1 MPEKETDPV
10 PNFASKINLP
20 VDPPSSISP
29 LSSDFSEWK
38 LREREKKKTR
48 VSSSAINPNGPFSR
62 PLVASLDYVV
72 PYSLSERTHHP
83 PLPSPPRV
91 SANAWIHEI
100 RGGIQAQASR
110 FLGSVPAPYKLPSL
124 WHPVFT
130 FFSISRSLLSL
141 FDGRTRRRTAIITT
155 MTDSDDQPT
164 NHVNTT
170 NNNKND
176 RPGSEAW
183 RYRNSHRGHRG
194 REWGQGRRGTASGAR
209 NSRAERGESFVFR
222 NYERTEGSGGPRVT
236 ENGRGTFSIKPII
249 TNSMGIWP
257 VYGRRVRSPRRRN

>member
-1 MPEKETDPV
+1 MLLKNARKGNGSGPELRFKNQSPRR
-10 PNFASKINLP
+10 
-20 VDPPSSISP
+20 SSIVDLTSFRR
-29 LSSDFSEWK
+29 LFRAEAQ
-38 LREREKKKTR
+38 RERERKKKLAFPPVPLTR
-48 VSSSAINPNGPFSR
+48 TARSHGLSS
-62 PLVASLDYVV
+62 
-72 PYSLSERTHHP
+72 
-83 PLPSPPRV
+83 PLPRLRRSLFPIRADTPPSPSFATACIRER
-91 SANAWIHEI
+91 IHEI
-100 RGGIQAQASR
+100 QGGIQARASR

-155 MTDSDDQPT
+155 MTDSDDRPT

-194 REWGQGRRGTASGAR
+194 REWGEGRRGTASGAR

-222 NYERTEGSGGPRVT
+222 NYERT
-236 ENGRGTFSIKPII
+236 GRWKGDL
-249 TNSMGIWP
+249 G
-257 VYGRRVRSPRRRN
+257 

>member
-29 LSSDFSEWK
+29 LSGDFSERK

-100 RGGIQAQASR
+100 RGGIQARASR

-155 MTDSDDQPT
+155 MTDSDDRPT

-194 REWGQGRRGTASGAR
+194 REWGEGRRGTASGAR

-222 NYERTEGSGGPRVT
+222 NYERT
-236 ENGRGTFSIKPII
+236 GRWKGDL
-249 TNSMGIWP
+249 G
-257 VYGRRVRSPRRRN
+257 

>member
-1 MPEKETDPV
+1 MLLKNARKGNGSGPELRFKNQSPRR
-10 PNFASKINLP
+10 
-20 VDPPSSISP
+20 SSIVDLTSFRR
-29 LSSDFSEWK
+29 LFRAEAQ
-38 LREREKKKTR
+38 REREKKKTR

-100 RGGIQAQASR
+100 RGGIQARASR

-130 FFSISRSLLSL
+130 FFSPPPPPYSLLSL

-155 MTDSDDQPT
+155 MTDSDDRPT
-164 NHVNTT
+164 NHVNTI

-194 REWGQGRRGTASGAR
+194 REWGEGRRGTASGAR

-222 NYERTEGSGGPRVT
+222 NYERT
-236 ENGRGTFSIKPII
+236 GRWKGDL
-249 TNSMGIWP
+249 G
-257 VYGRRVRSPRRRN
+257 

>member
-1 MPEKETDPV
+1 MLLKNARKGNGSGPELQK
-10 PNFASKINLP
+10 
-20 VDPPSSISP
+20 SISP
-29 LSSDFSEWK
+29 SILHRRSHLFQATFQSGSSERERRKKLAFPPVPLTRTARSHGLSSPLPRLRRSLFPIRADTPPSPSFATACI
-38 LREREKKKTR
+38 RER
-48 VSSSAINPNGPFSR
+48 
-62 PLVASLDYVV
+62 
-72 PYSLSERTHHP
+72 
-83 PLPSPPRV
+83 
-91 SANAWIHEI
+91 IHEI
-100 RGGIQAQASR
+100 QGGIQARASR

-155 MTDSDDQPT
+155 MTDSDDRPT

-194 REWGQGRRGTASGAR
+194 REWGEGRRGTASGAR

-222 NYERTEGSGGPRVT
+222 NYERT
-236 ENGRGTFSIKPII
+236 GRWKGDL
-249 TNSMGIWP
+249 G
-257 VYGRRVRSPRRRN
+257 

>member
-10 PNFASKINLP
+10 PNFKNQSP
-20 VDPPSSISP
+20 RRSSIVDLTSFRR
-29 LSSDFSEWK
+29 LFRAEAQ
-38 LREREKKKTR
+38 RERERKKKLAFPPVPLTR
-48 VSSSAINPNGPFSR
+48 TARSHGLSS
-62 PLVASLDYVV
+62 
-72 PYSLSERTHHP
+72 
-83 PLPSPPRV
+83 PLPRLRRSLFPIRADTPPSPSFATACIRER
-91 SANAWIHEI
+91 IHEI
-100 RGGIQAQASR
+100 QGGIQARASR

-130 FFSISRSLLSL
+130 FFSPPPPPYSLLSL

-155 MTDSDDQPT
+155 MTDSDDRPT

-222 NYERTEGSGGPRVT
+222 NYERT
-236 ENGRGTFSIKPII
+236 GRWKGDL
-249 TNSMGIWP
+249 G
-257 VYGRRVRSPRRRN
+257 

>member
-29 LSSDFSEWK
+29 LSGDFSERK

-100 RGGIQAQASR
+100 REGIQARASR

-155 MTDSDDQPT
+155 MTDSDDRPT

-176 RPGSEAW
+176 RPGSEAGDTVT
-183 RYRNSHRGHRG
+183 RIEVIEGGSGERGGVER
-194 REWGQGRRGTASGAR
+194 
-209 NSRAERGESFVFR
+209 RAEREIA
-222 NYERTEGSGGPRVT
+222 ERRGGRVLFLGIT
-236 ENGRGTFSIKPII
+236 RGRGGGRGTS
-249 TNSMGIWP
+249 GDGEWP
-257 VYGRRVRSPRRRN
+257 GHVFN

>member
-29 LSSDFSEWK
+29 LSGDFSERK

-100 RGGIQAQASR
+100 REGIQARASR

-130 FFSISRSLLSL
+130 FFSPPPPTYSLLSL

-155 MTDSDDQPT
+155 MTDSDDRPT

-194 REWGQGRRGTASGAR
+194 REWGEGRRGTASGAR

-222 NYERTEGSGGPRVT
+222 NYERT
-236 ENGRGTFSIKPII
+236 GRWKGDL
-249 TNSMGIWP
+249 G
-257 VYGRRVRSPRRRN
+257 

>member
-1 MPEKETDPV
+1 MLLKNARKGNGSGPELRFKNQSPRR
-10 PNFASKINLP
+10 
-20 VDPPSSISP
+20 SSIVDLTSFRR
-29 LSSDFSEWK
+29 LFRAEAQ
-38 LREREKKKTR
+38 REREKKKTR

-100 RGGIQAQASR
+100 RGGIQARASR

-155 MTDSDDQPT
+155 MTDSDDRPT

-194 REWGQGRRGTASGAR
+194 REWGEGRRGTASGAR

-222 NYERTEGSGGPRVT
+222 NYERT
-236 ENGRGTFSIKPII
+236 GRWKGDL
-249 TNSMGIWP
+249 G
-257 VYGRRVRSPRRRN
+257 

>member
-29 LSSDFSEWK
+29 LSGDFSERK

-91 SANAWIHEI
+91 SANGFT
-100 RGGIQAQASR
+100 RFKGG
-110 FLGSVPAPYKLPSL
+110 FKP
-124 WHPVFT
+124 
-130 FFSISRSLLSL
+130 
-141 FDGRTRRRTAIITT
+141 
-155 MTDSDDQPT
+155 
-164 NHVNTT
+164 
-170 NNNKND
+170 
-176 RPGSEAW
+176 
-183 RYRNSHRGHRG
+183 
-194 REWGQGRRGTASGAR
+194 
-209 NSRAERGESFVFR
+209 
-222 NYERTEGSGGPRVT
+222 GPRGFLARFPLHI
-236 ENGRGTFSIKPII
+236 NCRRF
-249 TNSMGIWP
+249 GILCLP
-257 VYGRRVRSPRRRN
+257 FFPSPALYSLCSTGGHDAGQQ

>member
-1 MPEKETDPV
+1 MREKETDPV

-29 LSSDFSEWK
+29 LSGDFSERK

-155 MTDSDDQPT
+155 MTDSDDRPT

-194 REWGQGRRGTASGAR
+194 REWGEGRRGTASGAR

>member
-1 MPEKETDPV
+1 MLLKNARKGNGSGPELRFKNQSPRR
-10 PNFASKINLP
+10 
-20 VDPPSSISP
+20 SSIVDLTSFRR
-29 LSSDFSEWK
+29 LFRAEAQ
-38 LREREKKKTR
+38 REREKKKTR

-100 RGGIQAQASR
+100 RGGIQARASR

-130 FFSISRSLLSL
+130 FFSPPPPPYSLLSL

-155 MTDSDDQPT
+155 MTDSDDRPT

-194 REWGQGRRGTASGAR
+194 REWGEGRRGTASGAR

-222 NYERTEGSGGPRVT
+222 NYERT
-236 ENGRGTFSIKPII
+236 GRWKGDL
-249 TNSMGIWP
+249 G
-257 VYGRRVRSPRRRN
+257 